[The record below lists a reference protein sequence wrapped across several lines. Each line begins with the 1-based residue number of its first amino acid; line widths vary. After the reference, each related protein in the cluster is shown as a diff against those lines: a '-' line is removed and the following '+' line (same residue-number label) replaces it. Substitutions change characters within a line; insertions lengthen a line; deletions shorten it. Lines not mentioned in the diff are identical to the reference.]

1 MVCSSRSSD
10 TGATVSVINDDD
22 EAKNG
27 SLQQLQL
34 QQQQPKKNCR
44 IFQKGDCSL
53 LLGIMG
59 IASFCLAYYFTRDER
74 FVIKKYKV

>member
-1 MVCSSRSSD
+1 MVYYIFLTPNISSD
-10 TGATVSVINDDD
+10 TGALAAVSVINDDD

-27 SLQQLQL
+27 R
-34 QQQQPKKNCR
+34 KKKASCR

-53 LLGIMG
+53 LSVLVG

-74 FVIKKYKV
+74 FVIERVQQ